1 MPESYVPTKLPS
13 IDRSLTYYAAV
24 VVSEVTS
31 TAVASVIVFDS
42 YGSIYAT
49 DSCLLGCSTWYY
61 RRAGSTR
68 RMLYLSY
75 AVRKTAEPVGIVLQ
89 DGIAIEEVEPEVYR
103 LSLSETYYRTMAEMA
118 EKRTFYNKK
127 HKATFNL

>member
-1 MPESYVPTKLPS
+1 MPAGYVPSKLPS

-24 VVSEVTS
+24 VVSETTA

-42 YGSIYAT
+42 YGIIHAT
-49 DSCLLGCSTWYY
+49 GSCLLGCSTWYY
-61 RRAGSTR
+61 RRAGATR

-75 AVRKTAEPVGIVLQ
+75 AVRKTSEPAGIVLQ
-89 DGIAIEEVEPEVYR
+89 DGIALAELEPELYR
-103 LSLSETYYRTMAEMA
+103 LSLSEIYYRTMAEMA

-127 HKATFNL
+127 HRTTFNY